1 MRYDQNMSEMPAP
14 KKTSAPYWLVV
25 VASYA
30 IVAALSLLSIS
41 NEFRH
46 IDVSMET
53 LARERGTIL
62 FRLIELTRDWNAL
75 HGGVY
80 APITEKT
87 QPNEYLEHPRR
98 DLETTDGQRLTMIN
112 PAFMTRQIA
121 EIAEKIEGVKFHITS
136 LNPIRPANKAD
147 EWEAESLKLFE
158 KEGLKERLSLIENDS
173 ATVHRYMAPLLVKE
187 ACLQCHAKQQYKLGD
202 IRGGISITMPAT
214 RALNIREQQRQR
226 TLLFYGLAALLIAG
240 LLHFVATRTKR
251 HLAKLSQLAGQQE
264 RLIGERTRELWVA
277 NRSLQAEVEQRKQSE
292 NELRI
297 SAAVMENA
305 AEGIMVTDG
314 DNRIIRVN
322 PAFTVITGYRPA
334 EVLGKNP
341 RVLSSGR
348 HDATYYA
355 ALWAALEHDGHWSG
369 DIWNRRKDGSAILCA
384 LAIATIS
391 ERQSGV
397 GRYVATFS
405 DITRRKEV
413 EDKLRHRASTDP
425 LTELPNRVLFFDRLQ
440 QALAQA
446 ERYAQTF
453 ALLYVDLD
461 HFKEVNDSLGHAAGD
476 QLLIETARRLQQAVR
491 ESDTVARLGGDEFAI
506 ILAQVQDQSEIE
518 EIAQRIVN
526 DLANPFKLDV
536 GVAQVSGSI
545 GIAIWPDAG
554 KDTDTLTHNADLA
567 LYKAKTGGR
576 STYRIHTP
584 KQHIPIG

>member
-1 MRYDQNMSEMPAP
+1 MRYDQRMSELLAP
-14 KKTSAPYWLVV
+14 PKTGAPYWLVV
-25 VASYA
+25 AGGYM
-30 IVAALSLLSIS
+30 IVAALALLSIS

-46 IDVSMET
+46 IDDTIET
-53 LARERGTIL
+53 LARERGTVL
-62 FRLIELTRDWNAL
+62 FRLIELTRDWNAM

-87 QPNEYLEHPRR
+87 RPNEYLEHPRR

-121 EIAEKIEGVKFHITS
+121 EIAEKIDGVKFHITS

-158 KEGLKERLSLIENDS
+158 KDGIKERLSLIEGDA
-173 ATVHRYMAPLLVKE
+173 ATVHRYMAPLFVKE
-187 ACLQCHAKQQYKLGD
+187 PCLRCHAKQQYKLGD

-214 RALNIREQQRQR
+214 RALNIRDQQRQR
-226 TLLFYGLAALLIAG
+226 ALLFYGLAALVIAC
-240 LLHFVATRTKR
+240 LLHFVAARTRR
-251 HLAKLSQLAGQQE
+251 DLANLKHLAGQQE
-264 RLIGERTRELWVA
+264 LLIGERTRELSVA

-348 HDATYYA
+348 HDAAYYT
-355 ALWAALEHDGHWSG
+355 ALWAGLDQDGHWSG

-384 LAIATIS
+384 LAIASIS

-425 LTELPNRVLFFDRLQ
+425 LTELPNRALFFDRLQ
-440 QALAQA
+440 QSLSQA

-453 ALLYVDLD
+453 ALFYVDLD

-506 ILAQVQDQSEIE
+506 ILTQVQGQSEVE
-518 EIAQRIVN
+518 DVARRIVD
-526 DLANPFKLDV
+526 DLASPFKLEA
-536 GVAQVSGSI
+536 GVAHVSGSI
-545 GIAIWPDAG
+545 GIAIWPDGG

-567 LYKAKTGGR
+567 LYKAKAGGR
-576 STYRIHTP
+576 STYKLHVP
-584 KQHIPIG
+584 E

>member
-1 MRYDQNMSEMPAP
+1 MRYDQSMSEMHAP
-14 KKTSAPYWLVV
+14 KKTGAPYWLVV
-25 VASYA
+25 AAAYV
-30 IVAALSLLSIS
+30 IVAALAVLSIS

-46 IDVSMET
+46 IDDTIET
-53 LARERGTIL
+53 LARERGTVL
-62 FRLIELTRDWNAL
+62 FRLIELTRDWNAM

-112 PAFMTRQIA
+112 PALMTRQIA
-121 EIAEKIEGVKFHITS
+121 EIAEKIDGVKFHITS

-158 KEGLKERLSLIENDS
+158 KDGIKERLSLIEGDA
-173 ATVHRYMAPLLVKE
+173 ATVHRYMAPLFVKE
-187 ACLQCHAKQQYKLGD
+187 ACLRCHAKQQYKLGD

-214 RALNIREQQRQR
+214 RALNIRDQQRQR
-226 TLLFYGLAALLIAG
+226 ALLFYGLAALVIAC
-240 LLHFVATRTKR
+240 LLHFVAARTRR
-251 HLAKLSQLAGQQE
+251 HLANLKQLAGQQE
-264 RLIGERTRELWVA
+264 LLIGERTRELWVA

-348 HDATYYA
+348 HDAAYYT
-355 ALWAALEHDGHWSG
+355 ALWAGLDQDGHWSG

-384 LAIATIS
+384 LAIASIS

-425 LTELPNRVLFFDRLQ
+425 LTELPNRALFFDRLQ
-440 QALAQA
+440 QSLSQA

-453 ALLYVDLD
+453 ALFYVDLD

-506 ILAQVQDQSEIE
+506 ILTQVQGQSEVE
-518 EIAQRIVN
+518 DVARRIVD
-526 DLANPFKLDV
+526 DLASPFKLEA
-536 GVAQVSGSI
+536 GVAHVSGSI
-545 GIAIWPDAG
+545 GIAIWPDGG

-567 LYKAKTGGR
+567 LYKAKAGGR
-576 STYRIHTP
+576 STYKLHVP
-584 KQHIPIG
+584 E

>member
-1 MRYDQNMSEMPAP
+1 MSELLAP
-14 KKTSAPYWLVV
+14 PKTGAPYWLVV
-25 VASYA
+25 AGGYM
-30 IVAALSLLSIS
+30 IVAALALLSIS

-46 IDVSMET
+46 IDDTIET
-53 LARERGTIL
+53 LARERGTVL
-62 FRLIELTRDWNAL
+62 FRLIELTRDWNAM

-87 QPNEYLEHPRR
+87 RPNEYLEHPRR

-121 EIAEKIEGVKFHITS
+121 EIAEKIDGVKFHITS

-158 KEGLKERLSLIENDS
+158 KDGIKERLSLIEGDA
-173 ATVHRYMAPLLVKE
+173 ATVHRYMAPLFVKE
-187 ACLQCHAKQQYKLGD
+187 PCLRCHAKQQYKLGD

-214 RALNIREQQRQR
+214 RALNIRDQQRQR
-226 TLLFYGLAALLIAG
+226 ALLFYGLAALVIAC
-240 LLHFVATRTKR
+240 LLHFVAARTRR
-251 HLAKLSQLAGQQE
+251 HLANLKHLAGQQE
-264 RLIGERTRELWVA
+264 LLIGERTRELSVA

-348 HDATYYA
+348 HDAAYYT
-355 ALWAALEHDGHWSG
+355 ALWAGLEQDGHWSG

-384 LAIATIS
+384 LAIASIS

-425 LTELPNRVLFFDRLQ
+425 LTELPNRALFFDRLQ
-440 QALAQA
+440 QSLSQA

-453 ALLYVDLD
+453 ALFYVDLD

-506 ILAQVQDQSEIE
+506 ILTQVQGQSEVE
-518 EIAQRIVN
+518 DVARRIVD
-526 DLANPFKLDV
+526 DLASPFKLEA
-536 GVAQVSGSI
+536 GVAHVSGSI
-545 GIAIWPDAG
+545 GIAIWPDGG

-567 LYKAKTGGR
+567 LYKAKAGGR
-576 STYRIHTP
+576 STYKLHVP
-584 KQHIPIG
+584 E

>member
-1 MRYDQNMSEMPAP
+1 MSELLAP
-14 KKTSAPYWLVV
+14 PKTGAPYWLVV
-25 VASYA
+25 AGGYM
-30 IVAALSLLSIS
+30 IVAALALLSIS

-46 IDVSMET
+46 IDDTIET
-53 LARERGTIL
+53 LARERGTVL
-62 FRLIELTRDWNAL
+62 FRLIELTRDWNAM

-87 QPNEYLEHPRR
+87 RPNEYLEHPRR

-121 EIAEKIEGVKFHITS
+121 EIAEKIDGVKFHITS

-158 KEGLKERLSLIENDS
+158 KDGIKERLSLIEGDA
-173 ATVHRYMAPLLVKE
+173 ATVHRYMAPLFVKE
-187 ACLQCHAKQQYKLGD
+187 PCLRCHAKQQYKLGD

-214 RALNIREQQRQR
+214 RALNIRDQQRQR
-226 TLLFYGLAALLIAG
+226 ALLFYGLAALVIAC
-240 LLHFVATRTKR
+240 LLHFVAARTRR
-251 HLAKLSQLAGQQE
+251 HLANLKHLAGQQE
-264 RLIGERTRELWVA
+264 LLIGERTRELSVA

-348 HDATYYA
+348 HDAAYYS
-355 ALWAALEHDGHWSG
+355 ALWAGLEQDGHWSG

-384 LAIATIS
+384 LAIASIS

-425 LTELPNRVLFFDRLQ
+425 LTELPNRALFFDRLQ
-440 QALAQA
+440 QSLSQA

-453 ALLYVDLD
+453 ALFYVDLD

-506 ILAQVQDQSEIE
+506 ILTQVQGQSEVE
-518 EIAQRIVN
+518 DVARRIVD
-526 DLANPFKLDV
+526 DLASPFKLEA
-536 GVAQVSGSI
+536 GVAHVSGSI
-545 GIAIWPDAG
+545 GIAIWPDGG

-567 LYKAKTGGR
+567 LYKAKAGGR
-576 STYRIHTP
+576 STYKLHVP
-584 KQHIPIG
+584 E

>member
-1 MRYDQNMSEMPAP
+1 MRYDQSMSEMHAP
-14 KKTSAPYWLVV
+14 KKTGAPYWLVV
-25 VASYA
+25 AAAYV
-30 IVAALSLLSIS
+30 IVAALAVLSIS

-46 IDVSMET
+46 IDDTIET
-53 LARERGTIL
+53 LARERGTVL
-62 FRLIELTRDWNAL
+62 FRLIELTRDWNAM

-112 PAFMTRQIA
+112 PALMTRQIA
-121 EIAEKIEGVKFHITS
+121 EIAEKIDGVKFHITS

-158 KEGLKERLSLIENDS
+158 KDGIKERLSLIEGDA
-173 ATVHRYMAPLLVKE
+173 ATVHRYMAPLFVKE
-187 ACLQCHAKQQYKLGD
+187 PCLRCHAKQQYKLGD

-214 RALNIREQQRQR
+214 RALNIRDQQRQR
-226 TLLFYGLAALLIAG
+226 ALLFYGLAALVIAC
-240 LLHFVATRTKR
+240 LLHFVAARTRR
-251 HLAKLSQLAGQQE
+251 HLANLKHLAGQQE
-264 RLIGERTRELWVA
+264 LLIGERTRELSVA

-348 HDATYYA
+348 HDAAYYT
-355 ALWAALEHDGHWSG
+355 ALWAGLDQDGHWSG

-384 LAIATIS
+384 LAIASIS

-425 LTELPNRVLFFDRLQ
+425 LTELPNRALFFDRLQ
-440 QALAQA
+440 QSLSQA

-453 ALLYVDLD
+453 ALFYVDLD

-506 ILAQVQDQSEIE
+506 ILTQVQGQSEVE
-518 EIAQRIVN
+518 DVARRIVD
-526 DLANPFKLDV
+526 DLASPFKLEA
-536 GVAQVSGSI
+536 GVAHVSGSI
-545 GIAIWPDAG
+545 GIAIWPDGG

-567 LYKAKTGGR
+567 LYKAKAGGR
-576 STYRIHTP
+576 STYKLHVP
-584 KQHIPIG
+584 E